1 MYFFHLILKVNVA
14 QLRIDSTAKREYMF
28 VPRVLRIRL
37 LMNMPCIYTN
47 GLNDYVKATPHNA
60 IKEKDG
66 EQPTRKQLE
75 ALLNLF
81 ARQQQIK
88 PSDRVC
94 QRGSDLPMRA
104 GYSLLQFA
112 FASLGIVSF
121 GIEAGASKPQRHV
134 RLWHEPKISHAR
146 AA

>member
-60 IKEKDG
+60 IKEKNG

-75 ALLNLF
+75 ALLNLL
-81 ARQQQIK
+81 ARQK
-88 PSDRVC
+88 
-94 QRGSDLPMRA
+94 
-104 GYSLLQFA
+104 
-112 FASLGIVSF
+112 
-121 GIEAGASKPQRHV
+121 
-134 RLWHEPKISHAR
+134 
-146 AA
+146 